1 MYNILVNNPPKHN
14 DIKKPT
20 QVDVQRVHDI
30 KSPKNFDL
38 LLIKSLVL
46 SKIEPH
52 TTIDVNP

>member
-1 MYNILVNNPPKHN
+1 MSNTLVNNPLKHI

-20 QVDVQRVHDI
+20 HVDVQRVHEI

-46 SKIEPH
+46 SKIDPH